1 MAIFGKLEN
10 FRNTGLL
17 LMRIGLGVMMI
28 THGYPKL
35 MGGPEKWLK
44 IGRAVEYFSI
54 HSYHTAWGFAAAV
67 AEGIGGLMLIL
78 GLFFRPTSILLM
90 GTMVVAATKHLAQGD
105 GLSGASHAIEL
116 AFVFL
121 GLIFLG
127 PGRYSVDKS

>member
-10 FRNTGLL
+10 FRDTGLL
-17 LMRIGLGVMMI
+17 LMRVGLGIMMI

-44 IGRAVEYFSI
+44 LGRAMEHFNI

-78 GLFFRPTSILLM
+78 GLFFRPMSILLM
-90 GTMVVAATKHLAQGD
+90 GTMIVAVTKHLAQGD
-105 GLSGASHAIEL
+105 GLSDASHAIEL

-121 GLIFLG
+121 GLVFLG

>member
-44 IGRAVEYFSI
+44 IGKAMEHFNI

-78 GLFFRPTSILLM
+78 GLFFRPASIFLM
-90 GTMVVAATKHLAQGD
+90 GTMIVAATKHLAQGD
-105 GLSGASHAIEL
+105 GLGDASHAIEL

-127 PGRYSVDKS
+127 PGRYSVDRS